1 MENKQ
6 DIRWIQRYSHDGW
19 RKMLKARNTTSYT
32 CNEGEALSI
41 VECIYNEYAPLLKK
55 LDKRLSNEASITGM
69 GNLF

>member
-19 RKMLKARNTTSYT
+19 GKMLKARNTTSHTY
-32 CNEGEALSI
+32 NEGEALSI
-41 VECIYNEYAPLLKK
+41 VECIYNEYAPLFKK